1 MTGGMSGEFDNP
13 MQSPDGDA
21 SPPKAQTEGSDA
33 SSSASTAAGDEK
45 KQKKKKKK
53 KKKLKKKGGAERME
67 EVDFD
72 SPRAATDEPP
82 QPTAE

>member
-1 MTGGMSGEFDNP
+1 
-13 MQSPDGDA
+13 MQSPDSDA

-53 KKKLKKKGGAERME
+53 KKLKKKGGAEPME

-72 SPRAATDEPP
+72 SPRNATDEPP